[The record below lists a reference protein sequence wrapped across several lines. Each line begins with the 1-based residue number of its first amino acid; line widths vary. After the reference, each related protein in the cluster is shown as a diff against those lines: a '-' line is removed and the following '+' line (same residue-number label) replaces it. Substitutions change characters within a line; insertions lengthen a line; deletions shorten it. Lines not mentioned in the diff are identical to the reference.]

1 MHAVEKN
8 VSVETTELELSGT
21 LQQKVS
27 TKGYD
32 SVRDN
37 DHAVNYFHSSPEC
50 FDQNAFRRS
59 LDELPLVPAC
69 KKAIDTVDQQ
79 FDRRFCK
86 GENIRHLIY
95 ERAAFIDCIIH
106 YVWRQFDWEDDVSLL
121 AVGGYG
127 RGELHPK
134 SDIDILILSS
144 DGIGEQCR
152 EHIESFIALLWDI
165 GLNLGHSVRTLR
177 ECKLIARDDITVFT
191 SIMESRLLQGST
203 YLVERLTA
211 DTSAERMWS
220 NQAFFSAKMAEQQ
233 RRHEKYDDVE
243 YNLEPNVKNAP
254 GGLRDIQTV
263 QWVAKRFF
271 AVKTLQQLDG
281 KGFFTNQEY
290 ALLCKGEEFLWRVRY
305 GLHMLAKRPEERLLF
320 DYQRKL
326 AKLFGYEDGGGR
338 LAVEQF
344 MHHYYQTVLSLR
356 ELNDVLLQFLDEVIL
371 KRDKSNAVT
380 PINERF
386 QLRCGYIE
394 ASHTNVFVE
403 TPSALLEIFVL
414 AGSDPAIEG
423 IRASTIRLIRESRH
437 LIDQSFRDDS
447 NNNQLFLA
455 LLRSPYNLVTQLRRM
470 KRYGILGA
478 YLPEF
483 GRIIGQ
489 MQHDLFHMYT
499 VDDHTLLVIKN
510 MYDFQS
516 PDADKKFPIAA
527 AIVNNLEKIELL
539 YIAGLYH
546 DIAKGRGGD
555 HSTLGGIDAMAFCQ
569 AHGFT
574 PRESRLVKW
583 LVDHH
588 LLMSTVAQKQDI
600 TNPEVIHS
608 FALTVGDMTHLD
620 YLYTLTVAD
629 MCATNPNIW
638 NGWRDQLLSQL
649 YFETKRALHRGLENA
664 LNRQELI
671 EETKQATLEGIR
683 NKGIDEQKALSLWQI
698 AGDDYFLKETADDII
713 WHTEAILNHV
723 DAHTPLVL
731 VKKSY
736 NRAGHQVIQI
746 FIRTDA
752 KQNVFAVAATALDKL
767 RLNIQDARIYSTV
780 NHYTMDTFYAINK
793 DAITNDN
800 DSEFTEKI
808 KRTLTSELSLIKH
821 YRASYRPLIPRQLKH
836 FTSPTY
842 AHIDNT
848 ISDDYSVLEVTS
860 PDRPGL
866 LAIIGRIFVEL
877 NIRLVN
883 AKISTLGERVE
894 DVFYITDKTDRRLND
909 TQLCETL
916 KQMICRQL
924 DTEILDSGQTL
935 A

>member
-1 MHAVEKN
+1 M
-8 VSVETTELELSGT
+8 
-21 LQQKVS
+21 
-27 TKGYD
+27 
-32 SVRDN
+32 RDN
-37 DHAVNYFHSSPEC
+37 NHTVDYFHSAPEC
-50 FDQNAFRRS
+50 FDQNAFRQS
-59 LDELPLVPAC
+59 LDELPLVPAL
-69 KKAIDTVDQQ
+69 KKAIDAVDQQ
-79 FDRRFCK
+79 FDRRFCN
-86 GENIRHLIY
+86 GENIRNLIY
-95 ERAAFIDCIIH
+95 ERAAFVDCIIH
-106 YVWRQFDWEDDVSLL
+106 YAWSQFEWNDDVSLL

-134 SDIDILILSS
+134 SDIDILILLSNGN
-144 DGIGEQCR
+144 DKQYREHNR

-165 GLNLGHSVRTLR
+165 GLNVGHSVRTLH
-177 ECKLIARDDITVFT
+177 ECKAIACDDITVFT
-191 SIMESRLLQGST
+191 SMMESRVLQGST
-203 YLVERLTA
+203 YLVEQLTS
-211 DTSAERMWS
+211 DTSAEHMWS
-220 NQAFFSAKMAEQQ
+220 NQSFFSAKMAEQQ

-254 GGLRDIQTV
+254 GGLRDIQTI

-281 KGFFTNQEY
+281 KGFFTNEEY
-290 ALLCKGEEFLWRVRY
+290 ALLCEGEEFLWRVRY

-326 AKLFGYEDGGGR
+326 AKLFGYEENGKR

-344 MHHYYQTVLSLR
+344 MHRYYHTVLSLR

-380 PINERF
+380 SINERF

-414 AGSDPAIEG
+414 AGNDPAIAG

-437 LIDQSFRDDS
+437 LIDQTFREDS

-455 LLRSPYNLVTQLRRM
+455 LLCSPYNLITQLRRM
-470 KRYGILGA
+470 KRYGVLGA

-499 VDDHTLLVIKN
+499 VDEHTLLVIKN
-510 MYDFQS
+510 MYDFQHS
-516 PDADKKFPIAA
+516 DAHKKFPIAA
-527 AIVNNLEKIELL
+527 AIVKNLAKIELL

-569 AHGFT
+569 GHSFT

-588 LLMSTVAQKQDI
+588 LLMSMVAQKQDI
-600 TNPEVIHS
+600 TNPNVIHD

-649 YFETKRALHRGLENA
+649 YFETKRALYRGLENTVD
-664 LNRQELI
+664 RQELI
-671 EETKQATLEGIR
+671 EETRQAALESLVYRGLDKQRVLA
-683 NKGIDEQKALSLWQI
+683 LWQM
-698 AGDDYFLKETADDII
+698 AGDDYFLKENADDIV
-713 WHTEAILNHV
+713 WHTEAILNEY
-723 DAHTPLVL
+723 DANTPLVL
-731 VKKSY
+731 VKESGHY
-736 NRAGHQVIQI
+736 AGGQVMQI

-752 KQNVFAVAATALDKL
+752 KQNVFAAAAAALDWL

-780 NHYTMDTFYAINK
+780 NHYTMDTFYVIHDSGIAI
-793 DAITNDN
+793 DRV
-800 DSEFTEKI
+800 
-808 KRTLTSELSLIKH
+808 KRTLLNELSLIKSGDNITKYH
-821 YRASYRPLIPRQLKH
+821 RRISRQLKH
-836 FTSPTY
+836 FTSPTRT
-842 AHIDNT
+842 HIDNT
-848 ISDDYSVLEVTS
+848 ITNEHTVLEVIS

-866 LAIIGRIFVEL
+866 LAIIGRIFVKL
-877 NIRLVN
+877 NIQLVN

-894 DVFYITDKTDRRLND
+894 DVFYITDDNGQHISDPK
-909 TQLCETL
+909 LCQTL
-916 KQMICRQL
+916 EEMICRQL
-924 DTEILDSGQTL
+924 DIQVLDKVQTSV
-935 A
+935 